1 MILFMPLLGIHKKR
15 KIDKPNTIEMN
26 YVYSYEEKATI
37 GRFSL
42 NGFLEIYVKKEMK
55 IPLLSFTI
63 IQVKP

>member
-15 KIDKPNTIEMN
+15 KIDKPNTIEID
-26 YVYSYEEKATI
+26 YVYSCEEKATV
-37 GRFSL
+37 GMFSL
-42 NGFLEIYVKKEMK
+42 NRFLEVYVKKEMN

>member
-1 MILFMPLLGIHKKR
+1 MILFMPQLRIHKKR
-15 KIDKPNTIEMN
+15 KIDKPNTIEMD
-26 YVYSYEEKATI
+26 YVYSCEEKATI

-42 NGFLEIYVKKEMK
+42 KRFLEVYVKKEMK